1 MRHCYARLTG
11 QDRFHIKT
19 RLDAG
24 DSMRSIAGALRRS
37 PSTVAR
43 EVRRNAEPQGC
54 CALTAGRKAAARQ
67 RGKSPPRRMTPDTVA
82 LVNALLRI
90 KWSPERI
97 TGFLRLILGLQAPC
111 PVTIYEHVRR
121 DRLGGGRLFNCL
133 RHGGRRRK
141 SRWTGRYE
149 GRIPNRV
156 DIDGRPAVVDARIR
170 VGDWEADLVM
180 GAGRR
185 GAIVTDLERRTGL
198 LLAKGVRRKMADA
211 TARALL
217 DMLRP
222 HRGDVRTLTFD
233 NGREFS
239 QHERIARSLG
249 CDCYFAKPYHSWPAG
264 AWRGRAAWPAS
275 CRPLS
280 CESSD
285 STWPCADRFQRVPGA
300 PHVPPLAAVWR
311 IAAKEEHCHMRGVSP
326 ALAFPATMPQW
337 AMRFSSDG

>member
-1 MRHCYARLTG
+1 MRHCYARLT
-11 QDRFHIKT
+11 DRERFHIKT

-43 EVRRNAEPQGC
+43 EVRRNVEPKGY
-54 CALTAGRKAAARQ
+54 CALAASRKAAARQ

-141 SRWTGRYE
+141 SRWTSRYE
-149 GRIPNRV
+149 GRIPNRA
-156 DIDGRPAVVDARIR
+156 DIDERPAVVDVRTR

-180 GAGRR
+180 GAGHR
-185 GAIVTDLERRTGL
+185 GAIVTALERRTGL
-198 LLAKGVRRKMADA
+198 LLAKSVRRKTADA

-249 CDCYFAKPYHSWPAG
+249 CDCYFAKPYHSWEKG
-264 AWRGRAAWPAS
+264 AVENVNGLLRQYFPKRLRLDRLDAQALRDAVADLNN
-275 CRPLS
+275 RPRKRL
-280 CESSD
+280 EWD
-285 STWPCADRFQRVPGA
+285 SPLLAYQRETQKGA
-300 PHVPPLAAVWR
+300 QMDLWYTRETKRTVLR
-311 IAAKEEHCHMRGVSP
+311 
-326 ALAFPATMPQW
+326 
-337 AMRFSSDG
+337 